1 MKEYIIR
8 YKKLRHKLLEKH
20 KCKNFNEKG
29 ITLIALIVTIIVLL
43 ILSAV
48 VLIMLAGKNSILR
61 RAETA
66 NEEYEIG
73 AEKEQVDIAQ
83 ISLKNETDVK
93 EETWEKLIANT
104 KATKITET
112 DYIIKFNNSGRLYWV
127 KADKESSYMG
137 KDQENEFREIEQDGT
152 KEKPYVINTIEDLVD
167 FSNNV
172 RTRNI
177 I

>member
-1 MKEYIIR
+1 
-8 YKKLRHKLLEKH
+8 
-20 KCKNFNEKG
+20 
-29 ITLIALIVTIIVLL
+29 
-43 ILSAV
+43 
-48 VLIMLAGKNSILR
+48 MLAGKNSILR

-127 KADKESSYMG
+127 KADKESSYIG

-152 KEKPYVINTIEDLVD
+152 KEKTICNKYNRR
-167 FSNNV
+167 FS
-172 RTRNI
+172 
-177 I
+177 

>member
-8 YKKLRHKLLEKH
+8 YKKHRHKLLEKN

-29 ITLIALIVTIIVLL
+29 ITIIALIVTIIVLL
-43 ILSAV
+43 ILATV
-48 VLIMLAGKNSILR
+48 VLIMLTGKNSILNK
-61 RAETA
+61 AESA
-66 NEEYEIG
+66 SEEYEIG
-73 AEKEQVDIAQ
+73 VEKEQVDIAQ

-93 EETWEKLIANT
+93 EETWEKLITNT
-104 KATKITET
+104 KATKISET

-127 KADKESSYMG
+127 KADKDSFYIG
-137 KDQENEFREIEQDGT
+137 KDKENEFKEIDQDGT
-152 KEKPYVINTIEDLVD
+152 EEKPYVISTIEDLVD

-172 RTRNI
+172 RNRSI

>member
-1 MKEYIIR
+1 MR
-8 YKKLRHKLLEKH
+8 LVQKKNK
-20 KCKNFNEKG
+20 
-29 ITLIALIVTIIVLL
+29 L
-43 ILSAV
+43 IL
-48 VLIMLAGKNSILR
+48 LR
-61 RAETA
+61 
-66 NEEYEIG
+66 YHI
-73 AEKEQVDIAQ
+73 
-83 ISLKNETDVK
+83 KNETDVK

-127 KADKESSYMG
+127 KADKESSYIG
-137 KDQENEFREIEQDGT
+137 KDQENEFRETEQDGT